1 MGLAFSL
8 SLSLFSLSLSLLS
21 LFSLLSPLSLSLSS
35 FEFSNFMVLE
45 IELCPHTQEVQAW
58 QTHL

>member
-1 MGLAFSL
+1 MCEEFLHVAGFL
-8 SLSLFSLSLSLLS
+8 SSLFSL
-21 LFSLLSPLSLSLSS
+21 LSLSLSS